1 MMRRRPRL
9 VGLLWHWHRRLG
21 VLAAFF
27 VLVLSTTGIVLNH
40 SSEWGLDRSFVDWP
54 WLSRAYGDDATDLPA
69 FQLGEHWISRAA
81 NGRVYLDAVDV
92 ARCSGK
98 LVGAVES
105 GDLLFAACAEELL
118 LISGSGELVESI
130 TASTGLPVPLQSVG
144 LIDSQVALQVGG
156 IWWLADLDQMDFS
169 HRAPAGGAVV
179 RQLVPDRLPE
189 DIRNRIPVPDQWLSW
204 ERLLLDLHSGRVF
217 GRIGVFWVD
226 AVAVLVGSLAIS
238 GTAMWWLHRR
248 RKQGRSGHSGD

>member
-1 MMRRRPRL
+1 MRRRPRL

-27 VLVLSTTGIVLNH
+27 AVVLAVTGIVLNH
-40 SSEWGLDRSFVDWP
+40 SAELGLDRSFVDSP
-54 WLSRAYGDDATDLPA
+54 WLSRAYGDDSTDLPA

-92 ARCSGK
+92 APCSGK

-105 GDLLFAACAEELL
+105 DDVLIAGCAEELL
-118 LISGSGELVESI
+118 LVTGSGELVESI
-130 TASTGLPVPLQSVG
+130 NASTGLPVPLQAVG
-144 LIDSQVALQVGG
+144 FLDNTIALQAEG

-169 HRAPAGGAVV
+169 HRASAGGAVI
-179 RQLVPDRLPE
+179 RQLVPDRLP
-189 DIRNRIPVPDQWLSW
+189 DNIRTKIPVPDQWLSW

-226 AVAVLVGSLAIS
+226 AVGVLVGSLAIS

-248 RKQGRSGHSGD
+248 RKQRGSVNSGD